1 MTVRNLV
8 SHSDNNAIGS
18 SRVVER
24 FYPGRAGSPLVAAK
38 CSDIS
43 PPIVGTQKERTTAL
57 KQNSSYART
66 LITIYIPVSRLS
78 YLGYGSDII
87 SHFLSVRI
95 DISSPPVLIM
105 HFGYASPARIRSGY
119 GYDARI

>member
-1 MTVRNLV
+1 MTVTNLV

-43 PPIVGTQKERTTAL
+43 PPIVGTQKEKTTAF
-57 KQNSSYART
+57 KQNSSCART
-66 LITIYIPVSRLS
+66 LITIYIPVS
-78 YLGYGSDII
+78 
-87 SHFLSVRI
+87 
-95 DISSPPVLIM
+95 
-105 HFGYASPARIRSGY
+105 
-119 GYDARI
+119 